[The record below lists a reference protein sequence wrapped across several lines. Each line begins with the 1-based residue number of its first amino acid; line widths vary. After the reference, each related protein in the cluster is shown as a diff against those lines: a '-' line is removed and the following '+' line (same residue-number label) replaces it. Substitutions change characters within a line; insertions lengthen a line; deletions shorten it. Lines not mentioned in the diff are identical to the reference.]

1 MALWNL
7 LRVVFDAAA
16 VLIVV
21 AVLGVLAV
29 GPGVGAGAM
38 VLILGSTG
46 VAGVSA
52 AGVLLTARPARSVRL
67 PAAAGRSPTVSG
79 RNEKPGCGV
88 APPGQSARR
97 QRRPSPHE
105 RSPIR
110 PARPVPQRPVTIG
123 RNVPRRETASSRRSR
138 NKRVSV

>member
-1 MALWNL
+1 MVVWEQRQHVAAAKARSTASMNLSCMALWNL

-16 VLIVV
+16 VQIVV

-79 RNEKPGCGV
+79 RNAKTRVRP
-88 APPGQSARR
+88 
-97 QRRPSPHE
+97 RPS
-105 RSPIR
+105 
-110 PARPVPQRPVTIG
+110 G
-123 RNVPRRETASSRRSR
+123 
-138 NKRVSV
+138 